1 MPFIDDFVPAG
12 TLASLE
18 RLGVLLSDAPTR
30 REAARRARGFGGEG
44 RPLGGARAA
53 DRVGPARGR
62 RRRRRSGVAADADA
76 AARRPPV
83 DGSDR
88 RTSIERAG
96 VP

>member
-44 RPLGGARAA
+44 ARSAAKAPPVESVRPDVHEVAAVRTSDEGAAATARPLGG
-53 DRVGPARGR
+53 
-62 RRRRRSGVAADADA
+62 
-76 AARRPPV
+76 
-83 DGSDR
+83 
-88 RTSIERAG
+88 
-96 VP
+96 

>member
-44 RPLGGARAA
+44 AGSSARAPRVSSVRPDVEGAVAVRPVADAEAAGAARPL
-53 DRVGPARGR
+53 
-62 RRRRRSGVAADADA
+62 DA
-76 AARRPPV
+76 
-83 DGSDR
+83 
-88 RTSIERAG
+88 
-96 VP
+96 